1 MAKKNNNWFEVSK
14 EGLAKLMERKGKAFI
29 VYELLQNAWD
39 QNVHKVDLLIN
50 TIDSCPKVRV
60 RVFDDDPDG
69 FKDLSHAFTLFAES
83 DKKSDP
89 SKRGRFNL
97 GEKLVLACCEFANI
111 TSTKGSIAF
120 DENGARRGLTFK
132 MPEGSCFD
140 GVFKMTRAEYQEVCD
155 SVEKLIPP
163 EGIVTTFNGVELEQ
177 RVPIASFKVSLPTEI
192 SDNEGNLKKT
202 VRKTVVNIYEPK
214 DGEVASIYEMGIPV
228 VELDGDK
235 YHVDVQQKIPLNM
248 DRDNV
253 TPKYL
258 KTIRIEVFNRTFDL
272 LNVEEINSTWV
283 KAATSSEDCSNA
295 AIITSLDKRFGKKRV
310 IFDPSDPEANKKAV
324 SQGYTV
330 IPGKSLS
337 KAEWANVKRS
347 GAALPAGQVTP
358 SDRILSSRDGV
369 PPIPFH
375 LLSKKQKQVVIFAN
389 NYAAAL
395 MDIDIDVN
403 IIDLRTEKSLAWYG
417 SRKLTFNLSRLGL
430 RFFENFPENKEE
442 VIDLCIHEFGH
453 EYSKDHLSS
462 EYYRALTRLGAK
474 STMIAL
480 ENPDFFKLG

>member
-1 MAKKNNNWFEVSK
+1 MSKKSNNWFEVSK

-39 QNVHKVDLLIN
+39 QNITRVDLQITPVTL
-50 TIDSCPKVRV
+50 SPKVEITV
-60 RVFDDDPDG
+60 SDDDPDG

-83 DKKSDP
+83 DKKSNP

-97 GEKLVLACCEFANI
+97 GEKLVLSCCETATI
-111 TSTKGSIAF
+111 RTTTGSILF
-120 DENGARRGLTFK
+120 GKGGVRKKTSCKTERGSIFNAIL
-132 MPEGSCFD
+132 
-140 GVFKMTRAEYQEVCD
+140 KMTRVEYMQVC
-155 SVEKLIPP
+155 SSIKSLIPP
-163 EGIVTTFNGVELEQ
+163 KGIITTFNGRELTQ
-177 RVPIASFKVSLPTEI
+177 REPITSFEVSLSTEI
-192 SDNEGNLKKT
+192 SDKDGNLKKT
-202 VRKTVVNIYEPK
+202 ARKTIVNVYEPK
-214 DGEVASIYEMGIPV
+214 EGEVPSIYEMGIPI
-228 VELDGDK
+228 VEQSEDK

-258 KTIRIEVFNRTFDL
+258 RTIRTEVFNHTIDL
-272 LNVEEINSTWV
+272 LDEEDVTEVWV
-283 KAATSSEDCSNA
+283 KEATSSEDCSDI
-295 AIITSLDKRFGKKRV
+295 AIIKSLDLRFGKKRV

-347 GAALPAGQVTP
+347 RAALPAGQVTP

-417 SRKLTFNLSRLGL
+417 SRRLTFNLSRLGL
-430 RFFENFPENKEE
+430 RFFENFPENKEK

-453 EYSKDHLSS
+453 EYSKDHLST
-462 EYYRALTRLGAK
+462 EYYRALTKLGAR

-480 ENPDFFKLG
+480 ERPDFFKLG